1 VRAVIQRAEDV
12 RVKVLNDGVFETKGK
27 FSHGLVVLIGFEEDD
42 EKDDMDYLLRKIP
55 SMRIFNDE
63 DGKMNLSVKD
73 IDGGIA
79 VVSQFTLHANT
90 KKGNRPSFIRAC
102 EPNKAETMYDEF
114 VQHIKRTVDKVVTG
128 EFGAHMKIDFVN
140 EGPVTIIVDSKNRE
154 F

>member
-1 VRAVIQRAEDV
+1 MRAVIQRAEDV
-12 RVKVLNDGVFETKGK
+12 RVKVLKDGVLDTKGE
-27 FSHGLVVLIGFEEDD
+27 FPRGLVVLIGLEEDD
-42 EKDDMDYLLRKIP
+42 CKEDLNYLLRKIP

-73 IDGGIA
+73 VHGGIA

-102 EPNKAETMYDEF
+102 ETNKAEAMYDEF
-114 VQHIKRTVDKVVTG
+114 VSHIRKSVDNVVTG
-128 EFGAHMKIDFVN
+128 EFGAYMKIDFVN